1 MPYAM
6 QCTKWNRATPYK
18 GAYTPQTYGSRKP
31 KARLPSSVAIYKP
44 NASGALELVV
54 RVSIK

>member
-1 MPYAM
+1 MSYAL
-6 QCTKWNRATPYK
+6 QCVQWNRATPYK
-18 GAYTPQTYGSRKP
+18 SAYAPQTYGSRKP
-31 KARLPSSVAIYKP
+31 EARSPSSVSIYKP

>member
-1 MPYAM
+1 MGFSL
-6 QCTKWNRATPYK
+6 QCLKFANPVIPK
-18 GAYTPQTYGSRKP
+18 GAYASKTYANKRDNRKP
-31 KARLPSSVAIYKP
+31 SAVEIYKP

>member
-1 MPYAM
+1 MGYSL
-6 QCTKWNRATPYK
+6 QCLKFANPVIPK
-18 GAYTPQTYGSRKP
+18 GAYASKTYANKRDNRKP
-31 KARLPSSVAIYKP
+31 SAVEIYKP

>member
-1 MPYAM
+1 MGYAL
-6 QCTKWNRATPYK
+6 QCRKFANAVVPK
-18 GAYTPQTYGSRKP
+18 GSYKP
-31 KARLPSSVAIYKP
+31 KSYASKRDNLEPSAVEIYKP

>member
-1 MPYAM
+1 MGYAL
-6 QCTKWNRATPYK
+6 QCLKFANAVVPK
-18 GAYTPQTYGSRKP
+18 GAYANKSYANKRDNK
-31 KARLPSSVAIYKP
+31 KPSSVEIYKP